1 MLPSI
6 QEMEAYIRREA
17 IRLGI
22 DPNVAVE
29 VARSEGL
36 QEGTWQ
42 AKGNLSYGRERSYG
56 PFQLHVDPTGKN
68 PGLGNAFK
76 AATGLDPADPSSWD
90 EGVTFALQQAQKGG
104 WGPWMGAAKIG
115 IKGKYGIGNTA
126 PAAAEKPMGAAMGSF
141 EPAAI
146 RQRMAASVDPVPGLL
161 APSQQDYSV
170 SPSQAPK
177 QMDWAALAQ
186 AGAKIAQGAQTEEEQ
201 APEMPILQPQVLQP
215 LRRITLGKGLLG

>member
-6 QEMEAYIRREA
+6 QEQEAYIRREA

-22 DPNVAVE
+22 DPDVAVQ
-29 VARSEGL
+29 VARAEGL

-56 PFQLHVDPTGKN
+56 PFQLHVDPTGER
-68 PGLGNAFK
+68 PGLGNEFK
-76 AATGLDPADPSSWD
+76 AKTGLDPADPATWQPAT
-90 EGVTFALQQAQKGG
+90 TFALETAARDG
-104 WGPWMGAAKIG
+104 WGRWFGW
-115 IKGKYGIGNTA
+115 KGDKKAGIGNT
-126 PAAAEKPMGAAMGSF
+126 PAATGKPMGAAMGSF

-146 RQRMAASVDPVPGLL
+146 RQRMAAAVDPVPGLL

-170 SPSQAPK
+170 SPSQQPG

-186 AGAKIAQGAQTEEEQ
+186 AGLKIAQGAQAEEEQ

-215 LRRITLGKGLLG
+215 LRRVTLGKGLLG